1 MTSLVHLTP
10 LDPRYPSRLRG
21 LRGAP
26 ASISVEG
33 GSTEA
38 DVVVAIVGSRE
49 ATGPAKRF
57 ATELAGCLVHRGA
70 VVVSGGAF
78 GIDAAAH
85 EGALGASGRTWV
97 VAPTGH
103 QGCFPKGHERL
114 FERIARGPGAMIWPF
129 APTFVHRPCFQ
140 GRNRILVA
148 LADAV
153 VVVQAGLPSG
163 ALNSAKHARKLG
175 KPLWVVPLSPW
186 EAPSSGSLRLL
197 EEGARPLTSAHLFL
211 SSLGL
216 ASSGNRPTSP
226 GEPGASRPSLGGGP
240 PLRLSGHEFKALA
253 AISTEPR
260 HADAIS
266 AGAGLSPQATTAALL
281 TLALENVVVEGPP
294 GFFRRREAH
303 NR

>member
-21 LRGAP
+21 LRGSP

-38 DVVVAIVGSRE
+38 DVVVAIVGSRKASE
-49 ATGPAKRF
+49 AAKAF
-57 ATELAGCLVHRGA
+57 ASDSAGRLARSGA
-70 VVVSGGAF
+70 VVVSGGAI
-78 GIDAAAH
+78 GIDLAAH
-85 EGALGASGRTWV
+85 EGALAASGRTWV

-103 QGCFPKGHERL
+103 RGCFPKDHEA
-114 FERIARGPGAMIWPF
+114 FFQKVARGPGAIIWPF
-129 APTFVHRPCFQ
+129 APTFVHRPCFH
-140 GRNRILVA
+140 GRNRVLVA
-148 LADAV
+148 MADAV

-163 ALNSAKHARKLG
+163 ALNSASYACKLR
-175 KPLWVVPLSPW
+175 KPLWVVPISPW
-186 EAPSSGSLRLL
+186 DEVSNGSLQLL
-197 EEGARPLTSAHLFL
+197 AGGARPLTSAHLFL

-216 ASSGNRPTSP
+216 EGSGNRPSSP
-226 GEPGASRPSLGGGP
+226 GRVDVSVARLEGGP
-240 PLRLSGHEFKALA
+240 TLRLSGHEFKILA
-253 AISTEPR
+253 AVSTEPR
-260 HADAIS
+260 HADTIS
-266 AGAGLSPQATTAALL
+266 TGAGMSPQATTAALL